1 VGQELAK
8 ILNEISALKNS
19 NVSGCE
25 KMDLET
31 ICHNKSRLE
40 LSSILEQDIAY
51 DFAEIK
57 AAILE
62 IYQRLNLWFG

>member
-1 VGQELAK
+1 
-8 ILNEISALKNS
+8 
-19 NVSGCE
+19 
-25 KMDLET
+25 MDLET